1 MAKTEIVKFSDNL
14 FKEFNKKFI
23 IKNKRE
29 TLWNIVLNMT
39 QWAR

>member
-23 IKNKRE
+23 IIRGKHYG
-29 TLWNIVLNMT
+29 ISY
-39 QWAR
+39 

>member
-23 IKNKRE
+23 INKRE
-29 TLWNIVLNMT
+29 ILWNIVLNMT